1 MPARVRLAGNCV
13 FRTNTDEWVTCG
25 PSHPLRFETEAATG
39 GLKPYVHVR
48 ADLWARATRAVWL
61 DLVELG
67 EVREIAG
74 LKMFG
79 VVSAGEFYAMAPASI
94 LLDDAA
100 AEPGKLRPGLSVAV
114 HVDERRSTGA
124 GVDERPSMP
133 VRDNDALALSVGD
146 ARQ

>member
-79 VVSAGEFYAMAPASI
+79 VVSAMAPASI